1 MLDSWGIDLTTLGR
15 LGPGI
20 DLLAFCGGGGGGGV
34 VKVRF
39 LVTFKGDFASQEFG
53 GIIVMFVMFC

>member
-1 MLDSWGIDLTTLGR
+1 M
-15 LGPGI
+15 
-20 DLLAFCGGGGGGGV
+20 